1 MGRYLVRRLLVAL
14 PVLVGIT
21 IINFVVFNSAPGDP
35 ISVMLH
41 TEVLGEMQV
50 TMSEEVQ
57 QELREELGLHRPLPV
72 RYLLWLS
79 EVLQGNFG
87 KSFFTSESVAKVLV
101 EHISRS
107 IQLMATSIILAMVVG
122 VALGLLSALKQ
133 YSLLDYFLTFLSFI
147 GFSIPTYFWALLGI
161 YFLAYR
167 LGLFPTYGVTSSVP
181 TMHPILDRLWHLALP
196 ALVLATEQTASW
208 LRYSRTAMLEVIRQD
223 YVNVARAKGL
233 AERAVVMRHAF
244 PNVLI
249 PIVTLI
255 GLTLPGLFGGSFF
268 VEVLFGW
275 QGIGWLSYRAVM
287 TLDYN
292 LLMGSTLLSAV
303 LIMVANLLADIAYAY
318 VDPRI
323 GTE

>member
-107 IQLMATSIILAMVVG
+107 I
-122 VALGLLSALKQ
+122 
-133 YSLLDYFLTFLSFI
+133 
-147 GFSIPTYFWALLGI
+147 
-161 YFLAYR
+161 
-167 LGLFPTYGVTSSVP
+167 
-181 TMHPILDRLWHLALP
+181 
-196 ALVLATEQTASW
+196 
-208 LRYSRTAMLEVIRQD
+208 
-223 YVNVARAKGL
+223 
-233 AERAVVMRHAF
+233 
-244 PNVLI
+244 
-249 PIVTLI
+249 
-255 GLTLPGLFGGSFF
+255 
-268 VEVLFGW
+268 
-275 QGIGWLSYRAVM
+275 
-287 TLDYN
+287 
-292 LLMGSTLLSAV
+292 
-303 LIMVANLLADIAYAY
+303 
-318 VDPRI
+318 
-323 GTE
+323 

>member
-1 MGRYLVRRLLVAL
+1 MGHYLVRRLLVAL

-35 ISVMLH
+35 ISAMLH

-57 QELREELGLHRPLPV
+57 QELREELGLHRPLPI

-133 YSLLDYFLTFLSFI
+133 YSLLDYFLTFLSFV
-147 GFSIPTYFWALLGI
+147 GFSIPTYFWALLAI
-161 YFLAYR
+161 FFLAYR
-167 LGLFPTYGVTSSVP
+167 LGLFPTYGVTSPVP

-223 YVNVARAKGL
+223 FVNVARAKGL